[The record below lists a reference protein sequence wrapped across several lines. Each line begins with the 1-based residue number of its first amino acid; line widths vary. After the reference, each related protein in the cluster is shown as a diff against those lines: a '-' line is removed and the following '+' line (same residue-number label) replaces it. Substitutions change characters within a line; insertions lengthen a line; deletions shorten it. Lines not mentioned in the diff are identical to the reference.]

1 MLIQA
6 RVIWALL
13 LREIITRYGRHNIG
27 FMWMFVGPMLLVFVI
42 VTLHTYYG
50 MRAIGEISIVGFGV
64 TGYSAAFLWR
74 NMANRCLLAI
84 EPNLALMYHRNVKVL
99 DIYAARILLEAVG
112 ETIAFVLLSTVFIA
126 LGWMELP
133 VDILKV
139 LAGWI
144 MLAWFGAALA
154 ITLGALSEMQ
164 EIVAKLWRP
173 LNFATLITSGAFFM
187 VEWLPEAVRNMLL
200 YFPMIH
206 GMELVREGYFG
217 PSIHAH
223 YDLGYM
229 AAWCLGLTLTGLLLV
244 RASQLRVT
252 LQ

>member
-1 MLIQA
+1 M
-6 RVIWALL
+6 RVVWALL

-27 FMWMFVGPMLLVFVI
+27 FMWMFVGPMLLILVI
-42 VTLHTYYG
+42 VTIHSYYN
-50 MRAIGEISIVGFGV
+50 MRTIGEISIVGFGV

-74 NMANRCLLAI
+74 NMVNRCLLAI

-99 DIYAARILLEAVG
+99 DIYAARISLEAVG
-112 ETIAFVLLSTVFIA
+112 ETIAFVLLSTIFIV
-126 LGWMELP
+126 LGWMDLP

-139 LAGWI
+139 LEGWI
-144 MLAWFGAALA
+144 MLSWFGAALGL
-154 ITLGALSEMQ
+154 TLGALSEM
-164 EIVAKLWRP
+164 EETVAKFWRP

-187 VEWLPEAVRNMLL
+187 VEWLPENVRNVLL

-217 PSIHAH
+217 STIHA
-223 YDLGYM
+223 YYNLGYM
-229 AAWCLGLTLTGLLLV
+229 AFWCLGLTLAGLLLV
-244 RASQLRVT
+244 RASQYRVT